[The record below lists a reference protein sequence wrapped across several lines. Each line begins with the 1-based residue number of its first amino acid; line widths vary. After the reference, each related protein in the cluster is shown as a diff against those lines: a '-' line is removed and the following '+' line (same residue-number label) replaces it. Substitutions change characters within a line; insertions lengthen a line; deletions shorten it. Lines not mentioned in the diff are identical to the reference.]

1 MLYIMS
7 LFLSKNYFLYSVVDI
22 VVSVEVCVCVW
33 IQTAVEA
40 LAVTL

>member
-22 VVSVEVCVCVW
+22 VVSVEVCVCVCGYR
-33 IQTAVEA
+33 Q
-40 LAVTL
+40 L